1 MKIKTLLHLSILIL
15 EVSTYKELSNI
26 KTQVEIAWNNQGH
39 FFVTAYYLSIIFPN
53 LTYMVT
59 KKNLSLY
66 MHFNTA
72 PAGLLS

>member
-15 EVSTYKELSNI
+15 EVTTYKELSNI
-26 KTQVEIAWNNQGH
+26 KTQVEIAWNSQGH
-39 FFVTAYYLSIIFPN
+39 FFVTAYLSIIFPN

-59 KKNLSLY
+59 KKNLSFT

-72 PAGLLS
+72 SAGLLS